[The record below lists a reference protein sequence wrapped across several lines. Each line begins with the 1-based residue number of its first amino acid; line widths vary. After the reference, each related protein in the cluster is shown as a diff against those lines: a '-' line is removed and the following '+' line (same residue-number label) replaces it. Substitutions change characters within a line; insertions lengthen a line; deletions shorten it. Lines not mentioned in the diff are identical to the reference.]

1 MLRLFLLFLPL
12 LAGLAQAAPQSVL
25 QRPVELD
32 TGNGI
37 LRGTLLRPKTDQPV
51 PVALIIA
58 GSGPTDRDGNNPIG
72 GRNDSLKKLAQ
83 LLARNGIASLR
94 YQFPYMERGGKRP
107 DPPKLAHATVRA
119 AVAAASWSLPQLAL
133 VAGGK
138 SFGGRMT
145 SQAQAAAPLPGVR
158 GLAFFGFPLHP
169 AGRPS
174 QERGQHL
181 FDIAIPMLFL
191 QGTRDALAQPD
202 EIEPLLPGAERE
214 IFNGHRLP
222 GCGHLLL
229 RGRPGEHCYLV
240 YTRTMGKRF
249 PFAHIHYL
257 GNPQAFARNLDRV
270 RLHLMLTLRTP
281 LIMIDARLVAGV
293 ALPNSREVPL
303 SVPHVFRSDSLSAAQ
318 IDNLYSEL
326 ILLNL

>member
-1 MLRLFLLFLPL
+1 MRRHPAHERTMLVTDAEPITVTLDDAVRVSGLLQAPRQARACVV
-12 LAGLAQAAPQSVL
+12 LAHGAGAGMAHPFMAAVATELAQ
-25 QRPVELD
+25 R
-32 TGNGI
+32 
-37 LRGTLLRPKTDQPV
+37 
-51 PVALIIA
+51 
-58 GSGPTDRDGNNPIG
+58 
-72 GRNDSLKKLAQ
+72 
-83 LLARNGIASLR
+83 GIASLR

-202 EIEPLLPGAERE
+202 EIEPLCRALGERAV
-214 IFNGHRLP
+214 
-222 GCGHLLL
+222 L
-229 RGRPGEHCYLV
+229 RAFRDADHSFHVPARSGRTDLQVRGEMLDVLAAWIDVVIARPG
-240 YTRTMGKRF
+240 
-249 PFAHIHYL
+249 
-257 GNPQAFARNLDRV
+257 
-270 RLHLMLTLRTP
+270 
-281 LIMIDARLVAGV
+281 
-293 ALPNSREVPL
+293 
-303 SVPHVFRSDSLSAAQ
+303 
-318 IDNLYSEL
+318 
-326 ILLNL
+326 